1 MVNLNPRLS
10 RNAFRVLIAAVAI
23 AVVASSP
30 SIAIAQDTPVLVGTV
45 TRVIDGDTITV
56 QLQSGPIKVRL
67 DAIDAPESNQPGG
80 TAATA
85 ALARLVANRSVELDV
100 TTQDRYER
108 LVAQVTVNG
117 RSVNEQ
123 LVKDGHAW
131 VFRRY
136 ARTKDSCVWEHA
148 AREQRRGLWALPM
161 KDWIYPSDWR
171 RLRRHPTQSVED
183 FSHETVAHC
192 IAALG
197 QR

>member
-1 MVNLNPRLS
+1 MIVRWCATLLLGLLLGAS
-10 RNAFRVLIAAVAI
+10 
-23 AVVASSP
+23 AVVV
-30 SIAIAQDTPVLVGTV
+30 AQDTPVLTGSVIK
-45 TRVIDGDTITV
+45 VIDGDTITV

-80 TAATA
+80 NAATA
-85 ALARLVANRSVELDV
+85 ALARLVAQQTVELDV

-117 RSVNEQ
+117 HNVNEQ

-136 ARTKDSCVWEHA
+136 ARTKDSCVWEHT

>member
-1 MVNLNPRLS
+1 MLDLTPRLL
-10 RNAFRVLIAAVAI
+10 RKAFRVLVAAVAI
-23 AVVASSP
+23 AVVVSSP
-30 SIAIAQDTPVLVGTV
+30 WTAADDAPVLIGAVIK
-45 TRVIDGDTITV
+45 VIDGDTITV

-80 TAATA
+80 VAATA
-85 ALARLVANRSVELDV
+85 ALARLVANQSVELDV

-136 ARTKDSCVWEHA
+136 ARNKDYCVWEHA
-148 AREQRRGLWALPM
+148 AREQRRGLWALPT

-171 RLRRHPTQSVED
+171 RLRRHQLDTVED

-192 IAALG
+192 VAALG